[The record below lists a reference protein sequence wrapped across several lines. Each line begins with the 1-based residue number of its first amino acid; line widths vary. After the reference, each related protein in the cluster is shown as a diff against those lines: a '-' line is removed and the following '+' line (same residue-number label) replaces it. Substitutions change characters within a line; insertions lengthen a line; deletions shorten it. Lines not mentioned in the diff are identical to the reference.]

1 MLRPRTPFALLIF
14 VLFLAPAW
22 GHPAATP
29 AIAHAQAQAQ
39 AAKPSADFLKAVKQ
53 QFAPDTRLAVFDVTV
68 EREGETVVLKGE
80 VDNAAAKEAALKAA
94 RDAGL
99 STIVDRVTVLPDSSI
114 GPRSLGVVTVSV
126 GHMRAQPRHAA
137 ELVNQV
143 LMGAPVTVL
152 KKQGGWYYVKAGAE
166 KYLGWMEPDHIALMN
181 AEELARWNAAPK
193 VIAADYFGLV
203 RESASHGAAPVSDL
217 VIGDVLKSTGT
228 KEGWVAVELPD
239 GRRGAVEQL
248 AVDDL
253 AAWKRARRAT
263 ADDIEN
269 TAKMFFG
276 VSYLWGGT
284 SAHGFDCSGF
294 VKTVFA
300 LNGIDLP
307 RDADQQGEQGQ
318 AVSIDNDFADL
329 KKGDVVFFGPR
340 PTGDRTQHISHVGI
354 YVGNKEFIH
363 CAGRV
368 KRNSFDPKSPI
379 YSENL
384 LKRLVRARR
393 MPGATT

>member
-1 MLRPRTPFALLIF
+1 MLRSRSAFALLIF
-14 VLFLAPAW
+14 ILFLVPASER
-22 GHPAATP
+22 PAAGVAVAP
-29 AIAHAQAQAQ
+29 QQPRAQ
-39 AAKPSADFLKAVKQ
+39 AAQPSADFLKPVKQ
-53 QFAPDTRLAVFDVTV
+53 QFAPDTRLAVFDLTV
-68 EREGETVVLKGE
+68 EREGAGVALKGE
-80 VDNAAAKEAALKAA
+80 VDNASAKEAALKAA
-94 RDAGL
+94 RDAGYT
-99 STIVDRVTVLPDSSI
+99 SIVDRVSVLPDSTV

-137 ELVNQV
+137 ELVNEV

-152 KKQGGWYYVKAGAE
+152 KKQGGWYYVKAGTE
-166 KYLGWMEPDHIALMN
+166 KYLGWMEPDHIALMD
-181 AEELARWNAAPK
+181 ADGLARWNAAPK
-193 VIAADYFGLV
+193 LIATQYFALV
-203 RESASHGAAPVSDL
+203 RDAANHAAAPVSDL
-217 VIGDVLKSTGT
+217 VIGDVLESNGT
-228 KEGWVAVELPD
+228 KNGWIDVQLPD
-239 GRRGAVEQL
+239 GRRGAIEQL
-248 AVDDL
+248 AVDEL
-253 AAWKRARRAT
+253 TSWKRTRRAT
-263 ADDIEN
+263 PDDLER
-269 TAKMFFG
+269 TAQMFFG

-368 KRNSFDPKSPI
+368 KRNSFDPTSPI

-393 MPGATT
+393 MPGPTT